1 MNGSAPGLI
10 AEIRD
15 GVAWITFNRPQKAN
29 ALTIEMLQGLE
40 KLLGDYAADDSVR
53 AVVLTAT
60 GTRTFSAGADLAP
73 AAENPEAHRAQR
85 RAQFSAALFAL
96 LDFSKPAIAAV
107 NGAACGAG
115 MMLAVLCDAVIAA
128 KAARFSLPE
137 INQGMPTLPGIT
149 IVSQRFDDALAA
161 DLVFSGRF
169 MESDEALRRGVVNQ
183 VVASDELPAS
193 AQTLALTLG
202 RKDAR
207 AYAHNKQ
214 WLNRTLRDRLAAA
227 VKASAELHNEIP

>member
-1 MNGSAPGLI
+1 MNDSAPGLI
-10 AEIRD
+10 AEVRD
-15 GVAWITFNRPQKAN
+15 GIAWITFDRPQKAN
-29 ALTIEMLQGLE
+29 ALTIPMLQGLE

-60 GTRTFSAGADLAP
+60 GTRTFSAGADLTP
-73 AAENPEAHRAQR
+73 AAENPAAYSAQR

-96 LDFSKPAIAAV
+96 LDFSKPAVAAV

-115 MMLAVLCDAVIAA
+115 MMLVMLCDTGIAA
-128 KAARFSLPE
+128 KSARFSLPE
-137 INQGMPTLPGIT
+137 INRGLPTLPGIT

-161 DLVFSGRF
+161 DLALSGRF
-169 MESDEALRRGVVNQ
+169 MESDEALRRGLVSQ

-193 AQTLALTLG
+193 AQTLASTLG
-202 RKDAR
+202 WKDAR

-214 WLNRTLRDRLAAA
+214 WLNRALRDKLAAA
-227 VKASAELHNEIP
+227 VKASAELHHGLP

>member
-1 MNGSAPGLI
+1 MNDSAPALI
-10 AEIRD
+10 AGMRD
-15 GVAWITFNRPQKAN
+15 GVGWITFNRPQKAN
-29 ALTIEMLQGLE
+29 ALTIPMLQGLE

-53 AVVLTAT
+53 AVVLTAA
-60 GTRTFSAGADLAP
+60 GTRTFSAGADLTP
-73 AAENPEAHRAQR
+73 AAEDPEAHRAQR
-85 RAQFSAALFAL
+85 RAQFAAAVFAL
-96 LDFSKPAIAAV
+96 LDFSKPAVAAV

-169 MESDEALRRGVVNQ
+169 MESGEALRRGLVNQ
-183 VVASDELPAS
+183 VVASDELPVS
-193 AQTLALTLG
+193 AQKLALTLG
-202 RKDAR
+202 RKNAQ
-207 AYAHNKQ
+207 AYAHDKQ

-227 VKASAELHNEIP
+227 VKASAELHD